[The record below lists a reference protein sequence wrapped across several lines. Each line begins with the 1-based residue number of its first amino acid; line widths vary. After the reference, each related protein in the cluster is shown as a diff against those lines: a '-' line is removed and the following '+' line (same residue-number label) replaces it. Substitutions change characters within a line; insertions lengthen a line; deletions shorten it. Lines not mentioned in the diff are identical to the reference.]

1 MTQYEKIKKQMN
13 HLYRLDSDSVQF
25 MNISRWCSDR
35 ITWAYKF
42 KKITYEEMSELTTS
56 MVNILE
62 GRY

>member
-1 MTQYEKIKKQMN
+1 MTQFDKIKKQMS
-13 HLYRLDSDSVQF
+13 HLYRLDRDSVQF
-25 MNISRWCSDR
+25 TAISSWCSDR

-42 KKITYEEMSELTTS
+42 KKITYEEMSELTTA